1 MAVATPGVEPGAFHR
16 LGIAIN
22 QGDGDP
28 AAWFADVLGAAV
40 QPSFAEPGDEH
51 LTTMVALGTM
61 QFAVFAAPGPEGMIG
76 RFVERHGAGL
86 HSLAWRVDD
95 MWVTENVLRARGI
108 TITGANIDARH
119 FFMHPRETFG
129 ILIEWTDQ
137 GQEILGT
144 DARAGLAWI
153 TSVVRD
159 CPAAVAFFEDLC
171 GATRVAGLP
180 AGPREVE
187 ETTDLAIGD
196 VVIRLV
202 SPRSDESRYAPFL
215 AQVGERLHSF
225 ALRVDDLAFPSDAG
239 LAITDRDDARV
250 WTDPA
255 ATLGLR
261 IEWVS

>member
-1 MAVATPGVEPGAFHR
+1 MTASSVRVEPGGFHR

-28 AAWFADVLGAAV
+28 ATWFADVLGAAV

-51 LTTMVALGTM
+51 LTTMVALGSM

-76 RFVERHGAGL
+76 RFVERYGAGL
-86 HSLAWRVDD
+86 HSVAWRVDD
-95 MWVTENVLRARGI
+95 LWVTENILRARGI
-108 TITGANIDARH
+108 TITGTNVDARH

-137 GQEILGT
+137 GPEVAAP
-144 DARAGLAWI
+144 DSRANLAWI

-159 CPAAVAFFEDLC
+159 CGAAVAFFEDLC
-171 GATRVAGLP
+171 DATRVVGLP
-180 AGPREVE
+180 AGPDAVE

-202 SPRSDESRYAPFL
+202 SPRSDESRYAAFL

-225 ALRVDDLAFPSDAG
+225 ALRVDDLAFPSEAG
-239 LAITDRDDARV
+239 FTVTDRDEARA

-261 IEWVS
+261 IEWVM

>member
-1 MAVATPGVEPGAFHR
+1 MAASSVRVEPGRFHR

-22 QGDGDP
+22 EGDGDP
-28 AAWFADVLGAAV
+28 ATWFADVLGAGV

-51 LTTMVALGTM
+51 LTTMVALGDM

-76 RFVERHGAGL
+76 RFVERYGAGL

-95 MWVTENVLRARGI
+95 MWVTENILRARGI
-108 TITGANIDARH
+108 TITGTNIDARH

-137 GQEILGT
+137 GQEILGS
-144 DARAGLAWI
+144 DARAELAWI

-159 CPAAVAFFEDLC
+159 LGSAVAFFEDIC
-171 GATRVAGLP
+171 AATRVVGLP
-180 AGPREVE
+180 AGPAAVE

-202 SPRSDESRYAPFL
+202 SPRSDESRFAPFL

-239 LAITDRDDARV
+239 LPLADRDDARV

-261 IEWVS
+261 IEWVT